1 MERTGKDI
9 EPDVDAWRSDPGWD
23 SLCRLV
29 ADVVSPLAGS
39 HPGIVTEAIV
49 DAIVR
54 DYTLLPRET
63 WHRERRRN
71 HGERIRRLSHAI
83 FRIIEDAGREFPVEL
98 ITSSVLKAFIVG
110 PRPGQTDAPGT
121 A

>member
-9 EPDVDAWRSDPGWD
+9 EPDGETWRSDPGWA
-23 SLCRLV
+23 SLCSLV
-29 ADVVSPLAGS
+29 ADVVAPLAGR
-39 HPGIVTEAIV
+39 HPGIVTEAVV

-54 DYTLLPRET
+54 NFTLLPRET

-71 HGERIRRLSHAI
+71 HEERIRRLSHSI
-83 FRIIEDAGREFPVEL
+83 FRIIEDAGREFPVEV

-110 PRPGQTDAPGT
+110 PRDGEDSGT
-121 A
+121 ATV